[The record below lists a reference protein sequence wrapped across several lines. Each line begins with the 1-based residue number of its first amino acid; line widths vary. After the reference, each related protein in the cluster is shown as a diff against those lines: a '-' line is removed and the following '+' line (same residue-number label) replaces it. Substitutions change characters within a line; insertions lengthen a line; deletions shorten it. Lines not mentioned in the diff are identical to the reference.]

1 MRSLPRMCV
10 ESFKTVTFPNA
21 TSASDAYDN
30 ARRLTALTNASSTA
44 TCSQVI
50 WTRLRRGAERCR

>member
-1 MRSLPRMCV
+1 MCV